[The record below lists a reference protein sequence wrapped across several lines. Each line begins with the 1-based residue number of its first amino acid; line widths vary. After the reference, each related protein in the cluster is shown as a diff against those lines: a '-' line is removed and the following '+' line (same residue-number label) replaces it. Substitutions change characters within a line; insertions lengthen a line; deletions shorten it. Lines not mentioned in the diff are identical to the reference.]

1 MRLLYKRNAWAN
13 ASRCLQ
19 EQNFE
24 APFISNRISY
34 HLNPARLNLSLLSVT
49 FCYAPERPLASPT
62 LTAC

>member
-34 HLNPARLNLSLLSVT
+34 HIISTRRGSTCRYFLLRSVT
-49 FCYAPERPLASPT
+49 RQSGR
-62 LTAC
+62 